1 MPRGGGDSFGV
12 AVKATRN
19 AVSRAS
25 GGKGDYRGF
34 RARYRGAL
42 NSLTIGGR
50 KKKKKKK

>member
-1 MPRGGGDSFGV
+1 MPRPGDFGSGS
-12 AVKATRN
+12 KAARN
-19 AVSRAS
+19 AISRMS
-25 GGKGDYRGF
+25 GSKGDYRGV